1 MRLGSKTIVQW
12 GGAAGAALLT
22 FACIAAGNAATIVG
36 TTGAANTQATAIPPG
51 GALRTIE
58 IGAEMVENEKI
69 ETSAS
74 GSVQLLFID
83 KTTLNIGPHS
93 SVVIDKF
100 VFNPMT
106 TQGELAVTLSKGA
119 LRLVG
124 GQATHTG
131 GGTITTPDATI
142 GVRGGIVTASHTKE
156 KGTQAFLGFG
166 KMTVT
171 SFCKSGGDC
180 TPQTVT
186 VTRPGFMVQIDAAN
200 GTPTQPV
207 KASAALIDQ
216 SNVQL
221 TSKTGQ
227 SGGSSVAPTD
237 QQAATF
243 NVGTTNSTA
252 TPQVTVTQM
261 QGRVASTSSNY
272 QIQQAQQ
279 TSQQGTQNQTAAVAA
294 QSASPPSPP
303 PPPPQ
308 QQSPPPPTPAPVTA
322 YSIVT
327 VPPYSTSLGRSA
339 APYLV
344 GNFVTSGGVSHIS
357 PILGYGA
364 GGLFNGATDVTSR
377 QFQAGLRVS
386 GQGAAQTSTFG
397 VMTSEITR
405 APNIGFTQAGGFSAQ
420 NAGSPSPGTYY
431 FSGGAVG
438 SATSGSAVNSVPTNQ
453 FGKPTGAYSLASYAI
468 NLDTGSV
475 TPASAYAAGVQENYT
490 FTVPTATPTT
500 LTPNHPAQSL
510 QGYVGGVMQT
520 WFYSSAGAPTGVF
533 GAPYVV
539 TNASGQPGSV
549 NIYLPATSSQMGAV
563 FNVASLNNPS
573 SANIATPLAQ
583 AQYNFGSYNPSDP
596 TNSAGLDE
604 ARGAYVD
611 PANFAGRAQAVFN
624 NGANVPTTQING
636 TALNG
641 VNQYA
646 DTFMVTATPVGA
658 NTTAFLTAISS
669 TTVTPCACDYTQ
681 WGFWSTNTGRSL
693 NGGVSTYGDYSTAPM
708 LWVAGAP
715 TAAGNIPTTGT
726 ATYTGHVIADINNGG
741 ATYLAAG
748 TFSNAVNFGTRTG
761 AVQIGGLDGSNYTG
775 GVAFAPS
782 STYFAGG
789 LTGSVAGRAAV
800 LTGSIFQGGPTNS
813 TPLYGEM
820 GGAIILNGPNYLG
833 SGIFAARKP

>member
-243 NVGTTNSTA
+243 NVGTANSTA

-279 TSQQGTQNQTAAVAA
+279 NSQQGAQNQTAAVAA
-294 QSASPPSPP
+294 QGASPPSPP
-303 PPPPQ
+303 QQQ
-308 QQSPPPPTPAPVTA
+308 QQSPPPATPAPVTA

-327 VPPYSTSLGRSA
+327 LGPYSTSLGPST

-397 VMTSEITR
+397 VMTSEITK
-405 APNIGFTQAGGFSAQ
+405 APNIGFTQAGGFSAE
-420 NAGSPSPGTYY
+420 NTGNPGPGYYY
-431 FSGGAVG
+431 FAGGAVG
-438 SATSGSAVNSVPTNQ
+438 SATSSSAVNSVPTNP

-475 TPASAYAAGVQENYT
+475 TPAPANAAGVQESYN
-490 FTVPTATPTT
+490 FTVPTATPTYV
-500 LTPNHPAQSL
+500 TPNHPALSL
-510 QGYVGGVMQT
+510 QGYVGGVMKT
-520 WFYSSAGAPTGVF
+520 WIYSSASATTGTY
-533 GAPYVV
+533 GAPYVI
-539 TNASGQPGSV
+539 TNSSGQPGNVS
-549 NIYLPATSSQMGAV
+549 IYLPGTSSQMGAV
-563 FNVASLNNPS
+563 FNVASVNNPS
-573 SANIATPLAQ
+573 SAIIATPLAQ

-596 TNSAGLDE
+596 TNTAGLDE

-611 PANFAGRAQAVFN
+611 PANFAGRAQTIFD

-641 VNQYA
+641 VNEYA
-646 DTFMVTATPVGA
+646 DTFLVTATPVGA
-658 NTTAFLTAISS
+658 NTTAFLSAISS

-681 WGFWSTNTGRSL
+681 WGFWSVSSGRSL
-693 NGGVSTYGDYSTAPM
+693 NGSVSTYGDYSTAPM
-708 LWVAGAP
+708 LWVAGVP

-761 AVQIGGLDGSNYTG
+761 AVTIGGLDGAGYSG
-775 GVAFAPS
+775 AVALTPA
-782 STYFAGG
+782 TTLFAGG
-789 LTGSVAGRAAV
+789 LTSTGILGRTAAINGSF
-800 LTGSIFQGGPTNS
+800 FQGGPTNT

-820 GGAIILNGPNYLG
+820 GGSIILNGPNYMG